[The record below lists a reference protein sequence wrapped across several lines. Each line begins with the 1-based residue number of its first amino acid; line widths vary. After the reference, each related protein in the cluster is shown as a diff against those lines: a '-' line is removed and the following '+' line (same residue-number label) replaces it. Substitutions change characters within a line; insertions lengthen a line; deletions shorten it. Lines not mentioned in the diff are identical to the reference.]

1 MVIIIPEP
9 EGTPDATEME
19 FMRFNTK
26 EFINAD
32 PISVQLTR
40 TARTR
45 SAEGGYQK
53 GSSAPLAAQT
63 FRLIPQT
70 DAAVTVQTPDGVQL
84 TSAYVLLGE
93 YDCDMERWDE
103 FTLDGIKF
111 KIVSPIR
118 PDFRDP
124 DYWYERKADVA
135 RL

>member
-9 EGTPDATEME
+9 EGTPDATEMAY
-19 FMRFNTK
+19 MRENTLA
-26 EFINAD
+26 FIEAD

-45 SAEGGYQK
+45 SAEGGWQN
-53 GSSAPLAAQT
+53 GASAPIAAQT

-70 DAAVTVQTPDGVQL
+70 DAAVSVQTPDGVVL
-84 TSAYVLLGE
+84 TPGYVLLGA
-93 YDCDMERWDE
+93 YDSDMERWDK
-103 FTLDGIKF
+103 FDLNGIHY
-111 KIVSPIR
+111 IITSPIR

-124 DYWYERKADVA
+124 DFWYERKADVA